1 MSIAVVVILSSAGTS
16 MDSVAS
22 SIIVCA
28 ARIVPGP
35 IAGRT
40 CEGIAV
46 TLGREVVPIRVVRH
60 RADMAL
66 NVGAIAAGVA
76 TDCRRVVIHSA
87 WNAVG
92 NTRYTIA
99 H

>member
-1 MSIAVVVILSSAGTS
+1 

-40 CEGIAV
+40 CKGVAV
-46 TLGREVVPIRVVRH
+46 ALGREVIPIRVIGH
-60 RADMAL
+60 CADMTL
-66 NVGAIAAGVA
+66 NVSAIAASIT
-76 TDCRRVVIHSA
+76 TDRRRVIIHSA
-87 WNAVG
+87 WNTVS
-92 NTRYTIA
+92 NTCTL
-99 H
+99 

>member
-1 MSIAVVVILSSAGTS
+1 

-40 CEGIAV
+40 CKGVAV
-46 TLGREVVPIRVVRH
+46 ALGREVVPVRAVGH
-60 RADMAL
+60 CADVTL

-76 TDCRRVVIHSA
+76 TDGCRVEIHSA

-92 NTRYTIA
+92 NTWYTIV

>member
-1 MSIAVVVILSSAGTS
+1 
-16 MDSVAS
+16 MDGVAS
-22 SIIVCA
+22 SIIVCV

-40 CEGIAV
+40 CKGVTIA
-46 TLGREVVPIRVVRH
+46 LGGEVVPVRAVEH

-76 TDCRRVVIHSA
+76 TDRCRVVIHSTG
-87 WNAVG
+87 NAVA
-92 NTRYTIA
+92 NTRYTIT